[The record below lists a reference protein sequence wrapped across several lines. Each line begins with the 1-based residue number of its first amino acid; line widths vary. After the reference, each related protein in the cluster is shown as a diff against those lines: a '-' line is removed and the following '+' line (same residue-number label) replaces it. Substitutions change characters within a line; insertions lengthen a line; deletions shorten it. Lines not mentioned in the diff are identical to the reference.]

1 MSDGQIVQWLAY
13 QLVRGPLG
21 PQRMDVLMAS
31 LMSVV
36 AASVGVNIPPQRFV
50 PDWHPAPEMTPTEAG
65 ELYDAAIAAY
75 RAAHPD
81 EVVE

>member
-1 MSDGQIVQWLAY
+1 
-13 QLVRGPLG
+13 
-21 PQRMDVLMAS
+21 MDVLMAS

-50 PDWHPAPEMTPTEAG
+50 PDWHPAPEMTAEQVG
-65 ELYDAAIAAY
+65 EMYDAALAAY

-81 EVVE
+81 EDVA